1 MKNKRVKVEMARA
14 GINQARLAELL
25 NISTPELSI
34 MLNKYELAVKE
45 QNEIVSLQMSIFWSV
60 LERITKS

>member
-1 MKNKRVKVEMARA
+1 MKNKRVKVEMARS
-14 GINQARLAELL
+14 GINQARLAEIL

-45 QNEIVSLQMSIFWSV
+45 QNEIVA
-60 LERITKS
+60 RIRENEALKCQQA

>member
-45 QNEIVSLQMSIFWSV
+45 QNEIIA
-60 LERITKS
+60 RIREHEALKCQQA